1 MAGELGLGLLS
12 FTVLVRPETLAR
24 RVNLY
29 REALKTAKPHGA
41 FVNKR
46 AGAFSM
52 VHCAD
57 TDVEAREQAERA
69 FMSYVGTTLNVTTP
83 VLEARKSGRSAADI
97 AADPNREVTEYE
109 SLDPRKVDLQ
119 YMIDNGMCI
128 VGSPD
133 TVIQQMERIQSAA
146 NLDLF
151 LCMMQFWSIPH
162 EQTMHA
168 IDLFGRYV
176 IPHFKTR

>member
-1 MAGELGLGLLS
+1 
-12 FTVLVRPETLAR
+12 
-24 RVNLY
+24 VNLY
-29 REALKTAKPHGA
+29 REGLKTAKPYGA
-41 FVNKR
+41 FINNR

-57 TDVEAREQAERA
+57 TDAQAIAEDERA
-69 FMSYVGTTLNVTTP
+69 FMSYIGTTVNVTTP
-83 VLEARKSGRSAADI
+83 VLEARKSGRSAEAI
-97 AADPNREVTEYE
+97 AADPNRQVTEYE
-109 SLDPRKVDLQ
+109 GLDPRKIDMQ
-119 YMIDNGMCI
+119 YMIDNGMCV
-128 VGSPD
+128 VGCPD
-133 TVIQQMERIQSAA
+133 TVVRQIERIQAAA

-162 EQTMHA
+162 EQTMYA